1 MRAMS
6 LLPLRLKKNEDRRLR
21 AGHVWIFSNEVDIAA
36 TPLTAFTPGDPVQ
49 IEAANGHVLGTAYVN
64 PHSLIAARLVSRNE
78 KYKLDRS
85 LIVHRLNVA
94 LSLRARLYA
103 QPFYRL
109 VFGEADALPGLVV
122 DRYGD
127 VCVAQITT
135 AGMERVKDDIVA
147 ALVKVVRP
155 RAILWRNDSG
165 ARELEGLPRYIEPA
179 HGEVPEFARIEENG
193 VRFDVPLAA
202 GQKTGWFFDQA
213 RNRTRMRA
221 YVTDMRVLDV
231 FSYIGG
237 WGVQAAAAGAREVV
251 CIDSSAQAGAW
262 TARNAELN
270 GVNVAVTTA
279 DAFDALRALRAA
291 REKFDVVLVDPPA
304 FIKRKKD
311 ARAGIEAYRRIN
323 EMALQVTATDGI
335 LISSSCSH
343 HLPAETLLTQLLQ
356 ASRHLDRSLQAIET
370 GAQAPDHPLHP
381 AIPETQYLKSYFC
394 RVLPA

>member
-36 TPLTAFTPGDPVQ
+36 TPLAAFTPGDPVQ

-103 QPFYRL
+103 QPFFRL

-221 YVTDMRVLDV
+221 YVKNMRVLDV

-251 CIDSSAQAGAW
+251 CIDSSAPAGAW
-262 TARNAELN
+262 IARNAELN

-323 EMALQVTATDGI
+323 EMAMQVTATGGI

>member
-1 MRAMS
+1 MS
-6 LLPLRLKKNEDRRLR
+6 LAPLRLKKNEDRRLR
-21 AGHVWIFSNEVDIAA
+21 AGHVWIFSNEVDVAA
-36 TPLTAFTPGDPVQ
+36 TPLTAFTPGDAVQ
-49 IEAANGHVLGTAYVN
+49 IEAANGHVLGSGYVN
-64 PHSLIAARLVSRNE
+64 PRSLICARLVSRDS
-78 KYKLDRS
+78 KYQLDRS
-85 LIVHRLNVA
+85 LIIHRLNVA
-94 LSLRARLYA
+94 LSLRTRLYA

-147 ALVKVVRP
+147 ALLKVVRP
-155 RAILWRNDSG
+155 TAILWRNDSG
-165 ARELEGLPRYIEPA
+165 AREPEGLPRYIEPA
-179 HGEVPEFARIEENG
+179 HGDVPEFARIEENG

-221 YVTDMRVLDV
+221 YVKDMRVLDV

-237 WGVQAAAAGAREVV
+237 WGVQAMAAGARETV
-251 CIDSSAQAGAW
+251 CIDGSAQASEW
-262 TARNAELN
+262 VARNAALN
-270 GVNVAVTTA
+270 EVNVAVTIA

-343 HLPAETLLTQLLQ
+343 HLPAENLLTQLLQ
-356 ASRHLDRSLQAIET
+356 ASRHLDRSLQVIET

>member
-6 LLPLRLKKNEDRRLR
+6 LPPLRLKKNEDRRLR
-21 AGHVWIFSNEVDIAA
+21 AGHVWIFSNEIDIAA
-36 TPLTAFTPGDPVQ
+36 TPLAAFMPGEAVQ

-64 PHSLIAARLVSRNE
+64 PHSLIAARLVSRDA

-85 LIVHRLNVA
+85 LLIHRLNVA
-94 LSLRARLYA
+94 LSLRTRLYA

-122 DRYGD
+122 DRFGD
-127 VCVAQITT
+127 ACVAQITT
-135 AGMERVKDDIVA
+135 AGMERVKDEIVE
-147 ALVKVVRP
+147 ALLKVVRP
-155 RAILWRNDSG
+155 SAILWRNDGG
-165 ARELEGLPRYIEPA
+165 ARELEGLSRYIEA
-179 HGEVPEFARIEENG
+179 ALGVVPEFARIEENG
-193 VRFDVPLAA
+193 ARFDVPLAA
-202 GQKTGWFFDQA
+202 GQKTGWFYDQA

-221 YVTDMRVLDV
+221 YVKDMRVLDV

-237 WGVQAAAAGAREVV
+237 WGVQAMAAGAREVV
-251 CIDSSAQAGAW
+251 CIDSSAQAGEW
-262 TARNAELN
+262 IARNAELN
-270 GVNVAVTTA
+270 RVNVAVTTA

-311 ARAGIEAYRRIN
+311 ARAGIEAYRRVN

-356 ASRHLDRSLQAIET
+356 ASRHLDRILQVIET